1 MAEGVQLIMDTLPKQ
16 GGGGGGQTREEVVD
30 ALCEELLGKV
40 GSSRCGGPGDGHKDG
55 DLQVRTRCDARA
67 SDEGGC

>member
-1 MAEGVQLIMDTLPKQ
+1 MQLIMDTLPKQ

-40 GSSRCGGPGDGHKDG
+40 GSWMCGGLWWAGSAVTCK
-55 DLQVRTRCDARA
+55 LASKARQEH
-67 SDEGGC
+67 EGGC